1 MFLSRISVHFISR
14 AMNINGLIGYI
25 GGYIGL
31 FVGYSI
37 LQIPNTLFE
46 LTRKCKKYYSKIK
59 KEKGS
64 VPSSG
69 ILVNVEERKLN
80 DAHKSQLSHSDQDIR
95 IALQELQ
102 AKMYRLTE
110 VVNDQM

>member
-1 MFLSRISVHFISR
+1 MQLLISVHFICR
-14 AMNINGLIGYI
+14 AMNINGLIGYND
-25 GGYIGL
+25 GYIGL

-37 LQIPNTLFE
+37 IQIPNTLFT
-46 LTRKCKKYYSKIK
+46 LTMKRKKYYSKMK

-64 VPSSG
+64 IPSFR
-69 ILVNVEERKLN
+69 IHVNVKEGKLN
-80 DAHKSQLSHSDQDIR
+80 DAHKSQIGYSDKDIR

-102 AKMYRLTE
+102 AKLYRLTE

>member
-1 MFLSRISVHFISR
+1 MYLNCPILICR

-25 GGYIGL
+25 AGYIGL

-37 LQIPNTLFE
+37 LQIPNTLFA
-46 LTRKCKKYYSKIK
+46 LTRKFKKYYSKIK

-64 VPSSG
+64 VPSIG
-69 ILVNVEERKLN
+69 IHVNVKEGILN
-80 DAHKSQLSHSDQDIR
+80 DACKSQLSHSDQDTR

-102 AKMYRLTE
+102 AKLYRLTE
-110 VVNDQM
+110 VVNEQM